1 MNQVLSQKIKILSLL
16 AMIAVV
22 FLHASTAAPVMQFP
36 GSIIEGSVGLSSFV
50 QYFVANGITRFCIPL
65 FFAIS
70 GYLFFLGVE
79 GFSVGAYLNKLGR
92 RVRTLALPF
101 VLWTLIAYVL
111 SRLFLEID
119 FFKGAVA
126 YPDKGLNLEGF
137 LLLFQYIYFTPVAPQ
152 LWFIWHLM
160 AMVLLSLPLY
170 FILRTFLGYVVVA
183 AGLYVFIWQVTVPF
197 FLPSYLAQEA
207 VLFFS
212 LGGMFALHKFDMS
225 YRLKPIVVVSLFVV
239 WITLLVV
246 KTFLSYEY
254 ALPYFH
260 QVLVILG
267 LVVVWF
273 GYDELCS
280 REKLKA
286 IMLRLSEHTFFIYV
300 FHLPIMTIMLNSV
313 LSKLG
318 GSPAVS
324 LVLFVV
330 FPVVVICVSVVLGA
344 LMSRFV
350 PNVYAVLTGGRG
362 AKGKSKG

>member
-22 FLHASTAAPVMQFP
+22 FLHANTAAPTMQLP
-36 GSIIEGSVGLSSFV
+36 GSIIEGPIALSSFV
-50 QYFVANGITRFCIPL
+50 QYFVANGVARFCIPL
-65 FFAIS
+65 FFVIS
-70 GYLFFLGVE
+70 GYLFFFGVE
-79 GFSVGAYLNKLGR
+79 KFGVGAYVNKLGK

-111 SRLFLEID
+111 SRLFLEVD

-126 YPDKGLNLEGF
+126 FPDAGLDLDAF
-137 LLLFQYIYFTPVAPQ
+137 LMLFRYIYFTPVAPQ

-170 FILRTFLGYVVVA
+170 FLLRNFLGYAVVA

-197 FLPSYLAQEA
+197 VLPSYLAQEA

-212 LGGMFALHKFDMS
+212 LGGMFALHKFDMN
-225 YRLKPIVVVSLFVV
+225 YRLKPIVVVSLFVA
-239 WITLLVV
+239 WIVLLVV
-246 KTFLSYEY
+246 KTVLSYEY

-260 QVLVILG
+260 QVLVLMG

-273 GYDELCS
+273 GYDELFVG
-280 REKLKA
+280 EKLKA
-286 IMLRLSEHTFFIYV
+286 AMLRLSEHTFFIYV
-300 FHLPIMTIMLNSV
+300 FHLPLMSIMLNSV

-318 GSPAVS
+318 GSPTVG
-324 LVLFVV
+324 LILFVV
-330 FPVVVICVSVVLGA
+330 FPVFIVCVSIVLGA

-350 PNVYAVLTGGRG
+350 PNVYAILTGGRG
-362 AKGKSKG
+362 VR